1 MFAASWNIF
10 SPKGVPLKK
19 KTVLRF
25 GIMLLLLIS
34 FWVYRQ
40 TIGAPVIGTVTGP
53 EWEHLTVNEVNY
65 ERDGHAPVNGTE
77 RDRFIGI
84 AQNGE
89 TRFRIYSIRE
99 TDDYLLC
106 MCEWEGYIFKR
117 VQ

>member
-1 MFAASWNIF
+1 M
-10 SPKGVPLKK
+10 KK
-19 KTVLRF
+19 KAVLCF

-34 FWVYRQ
+34 FLVYRQ
-40 TIGAPVIGTVTGP
+40 TIGAPVIGTATGP

-65 ERDGHAPVNGTE
+65 ERDGHAPVNGTD

-84 AQNGE
+84 ALNGE
-89 TRFRIYSIRE
+89 TRFRVYSIKG

-106 MCEWEGYIFKR
+106 MWEWEGYIFKR

>member
-1 MFAASWNIF
+1 
-10 SPKGVPLKK
+10 
-19 KTVLRF
+19 
-25 GIMLLLLIS
+25 MLLLLIS

>member
-1 MFAASWNIF
+1 M
-10 SPKGVPLKK
+10 KK
-19 KTVLRF
+19 KAVLCF

-65 ERDGHAPVNGTE
+65 ERDDHVPVNGTD

-84 AQNGE
+84 ALNGE
-89 TRFRIYSIRE
+89 TRFRVYSIKG

-106 MCEWEGYIFKR
+106 MWEWEGYIFKR